1 MLERLEEWQAP
12 CPIRTPDN
20 QMDIQ
25 RKGVGKRKAIRL
37 TITIVVLL
45 TVVVAGWTAVRKLKP
60 AAPGVEMS
68 TLWPDTVKR
77 GPIVLEVRGLG
88 TLVPEDTMLI
98 TSRTDGRIDRILIR
112 PGTPVKADSVV
123 MVMSSPELQNALVA
137 AEYAVKAA
145 EANYENLKVT
155 LEKTLLDMQSVK
167 AQVDA
172 DYNTAKL
179 EADRDEKLA
188 KENLLPEVDAKIS
201 RVKAEQLAERLKI
214 EQKRLSTYGD
224 QEKAQLDAQK
234 VTVDQL
240 KADYGLKKSQV
251 DDLKIR
257 AGFDGMLQ
265 ALPANMTPVEE
276 GQKVTLGTALGKV
289 AQPSHLKAE
298 LKIAETQVKDLAIG
312 QPAEIDTRLA
322 GGGWDGKVQG
332 RVSRIDPSV
341 LNGTVTVDVALKGP
355 LPSVLRPDLS
365 VDGTIQL
372 QKLDDVVYVGRPVFG
387 QQDSTVQLFKL
398 DPDGKY
404 ANKVKVTFGRSSVNT
419 IEVKEGLKVGDRVIL
434 SDMSAY
440 DNYDRIKLN

>member
-1 MLERLEEWQAP
+1 
-12 CPIRTPDN
+12 
-20 QMDIQ
+20 MDIQ
-25 RKGVGKRKAIRL
+25 RKGVGKRKAIRWTAGIL
-37 TITIVVLL
+37 VLIA
-45 TVVVAGWTAVRKLKP
+45 VVVGTTVALGKLKP
-60 AAPGVEMS
+60 AAPSVDMS

-77 GPIVLEVRGLG
+77 GPIELDVRGLG

-98 TSRTDGRIDRILIR
+98 TARTDGRIERILIK

-123 MVMSSPELQNALVA
+123 MVMSSPELENALLT

-145 EANYENLKVT
+145 QANYENLKVT
-155 LEKTLLDMQSVK
+155 LAKTLLDMQSVE
-167 AQVDA
+167 AQVAA

-179 EADRDEKLA
+179 EADRDAKLA
-188 KENLLPEVDAKIS
+188 KEELLPNVDAEIS
-201 RVKAEQLAERLKI
+201 RVKAQQLAERLAI
-214 EQKRLSTYGD
+214 EKKRLATYAD

-240 KADYGLKKSQV
+240 QADYELKKSQV
-251 DDLKIR
+251 DQLKIR

-265 ALPANMTPVEE
+265 ALPATMTPVEE
-276 GQKVTLGTALGKV
+276 GQKVTAGTALGKV
-289 AQPSHLKAE
+289 AQPKHLKAE

-312 QPAEIDTRLA
+312 QPADIDTRLA
-322 GGGWDGKVQG
+322 GGGWDGHVHG
-332 RVSRIDPSV
+332 HVSRIDPSV
-341 LNGTVTVDVALKGP
+341 LNGTVTVDVALEGQ

-387 QQDSTVQLFKL
+387 QQDSTVQLFRI

-404 ANKVKVTFGRSSVNT
+404 ATKVKVTFGRSSVST